1 MCIFIYKPPD
11 ALNYTYTLTT
21 KHSGIES
28 ILAELQKIAPVRFE
42 YKGENVFVT
51 L

>member
-21 KHSGIES
+21 KHSDIDFT
-28 ILAELQKIAPVRFE
+28 LAELQKIAPVRFE
-42 YKGENVFVT
+42 YKGENIFVI